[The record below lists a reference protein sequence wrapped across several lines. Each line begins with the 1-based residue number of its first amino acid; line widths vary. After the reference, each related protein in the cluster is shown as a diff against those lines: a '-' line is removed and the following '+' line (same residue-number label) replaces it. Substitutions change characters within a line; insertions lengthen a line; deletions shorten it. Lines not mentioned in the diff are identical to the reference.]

1 MLIGPAMLV
10 ALPMVM
16 SAVLPLL
23 PSVRPLVPESTRKL
37 VIGNVNALENDVP
50 TDSMVT
56 VPVVST
62 SFVLAKLKLFAR
74 NTTGPLCPLAA
85 PRVAELRL
93 MPSLLLPLPPVPTS
107 VKAPAPD

>member
-23 PSVRPLVPESTRKL
+23 PSVRPLMPLPKVKL

-62 SFVLAKLKLFAR
+62 LFVLAKLKLFAR
-74 NTTGPLCPLAA
+74 NTTAPL
-85 PRVAELRL
+85 
-93 MPSLLLPLPPVPTS
+93 
-107 VKAPAPD
+107 

>member
-23 PSVRPLVPESTRKL
+23 PSVRPVTALPTVKLAIGKVKALV
-37 VIGNVNALENDVP
+37 NDVP

-62 SFVLAKLKLFAR
+62 LFVLAKLKLFAR
-74 NTTGPLCPLAA
+74 NTTGPL
-85 PRVAELRL
+85 
-93 MPSLLLPLPPVPTS
+93 
-107 VKAPAPD
+107 